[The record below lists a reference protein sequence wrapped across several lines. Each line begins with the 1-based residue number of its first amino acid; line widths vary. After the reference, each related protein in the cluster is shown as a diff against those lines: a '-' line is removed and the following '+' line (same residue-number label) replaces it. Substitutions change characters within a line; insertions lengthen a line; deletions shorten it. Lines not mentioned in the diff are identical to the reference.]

1 MPVSSG
7 FSPNSRMSLPQQL
20 PPNFSSAYATSSPSQ
35 SNLKQTGQEL
45 ATINEQPD
53 QEARISAT
61 NQLSRQSLNPLEGLA
76 TTIKLSPV

>member
-7 FSPNSRMSLPQQL
+7 FSPNSRISLPQQL
-20 PPNFSSAYATSSPSQ
+20 PPNFSSAISSPYQ
-35 SNLKQTGQEL
+35 SNLKQSGQEL

-61 NQLSRQSLNPLEGLA
+61 NQPSRQSLNPLEGMA
-76 TTIKLSPV
+76 TMIKPSPV